1 MYYFLAKSVL
11 LIHLVFIVFVT
22 FGSILL
28 FANNKYIYFH
38 LPCVVWGIY
47 IQLSSS
53 VCPLTY
59 LENWLLFYAGLEKY
73 KSGFLDNYIIP
84 IIYPENLTVETQI
97 HLGFALIIIN
107 LVVYVI
113 FFLKRIFK

>member
-1 MYYFLAKSVL
+1 MYYLLAKFIL
-11 LIHLVFIVFVT
+11 LIHLAFIAFVT

-28 FANNKYIYFH
+28 FKNIKYIHFH
-38 LPCVVWGIY
+38 IPCVMWGIY
-47 IQLSSS
+47 IQFSSS

-59 LENWLLFYAGLEKY
+59 LENWLLFCAGLEKY

-97 HLGFALIIIN
+97 YLGIALISIN
-107 LVVYVI
+107 LVVYII